1 MTTSVPESASSAGAS
16 FFTEIRN
23 RDHFSDIL
31 ANNPGYVILKFGA
44 PWCGPCKTVAPT
56 INQWKPHLP
65 KNVHYYDIDIDVNM
79 EIYGYLKTR
88 KMVNGI
94 PCVLVYKRGNTTYI
108 PDDAALGGNVFDINN
123 LFNGV
128 ANGSL

>member
-1 MTTSVPESASSAGAS
+1 
-16 FFTEIRN
+16 
-23 RDHFSDIL
+23 L

>member
-1 MTTSVPESASSAGAS
+1 
-16 FFTEIRN
+16 
-23 RDHFSDIL
+23 
-31 ANNPGYVILKFGA
+31 
-44 PWCGPCKTVAPT
+44 
-56 INQWKPHLP
+56 
-65 KNVHYYDIDIDVNM
+65 M